1 MSYEAILL
9 PEGGTALRS
18 LAPRAEDPNGFYGVD
33 GLVQFGPDGTPNRGL
48 AIYQIRNGRFVIIDE
63 APKTVVG
70 PS

>member
-1 MSYEAILL
+1 
-9 PEGGTALRS
+9 
-18 LAPRAEDPNGFYGVD
+18 VD

-48 AIYQIRNGRFVIIDE
+48 AVYQIKNGRFVIIDE